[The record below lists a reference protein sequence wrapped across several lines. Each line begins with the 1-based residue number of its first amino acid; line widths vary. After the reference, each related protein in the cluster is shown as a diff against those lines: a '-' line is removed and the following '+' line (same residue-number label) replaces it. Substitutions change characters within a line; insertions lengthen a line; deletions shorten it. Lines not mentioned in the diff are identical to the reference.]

1 MEEAGSPGCRP
12 GVSGEVLLLYVFL
25 SIPPSLL
32 LLRALAF
39 SKEGVHHVLPRGL
52 LYTAMECLTPELT
65 FFLDSFRVGRLQA
78 GLANRFHLKCQ
89 P

>member
-12 GVSGEVLLLYVFL
+12 GVSGEVSF
-25 SIPPSLL
+25 SASLL
-32 LLRALAF
+32 FFFCSGLWP
-39 SKEGVHHVLPRGL
+39 SPKKGVPHVLPRGL
-52 LYTAMECLTPELT
+52 LYTAMECITPELT